1 MEINIKCSEV
11 GGYKIFKIGGFVVRG
26 RGYSQT
32 PPASKLKSQTPPPHP
47 QKIKFELRSNLILKK
62 ARIGCRRTTA
72 THADTPKACVNL
84 MAAKGAAQGVSYYV
98 TSNNYQKR

>member
-1 MEINIKCSEV
+1 METNIKYSEV
-11 GGYKIFKIGGFVVRG
+11 RGYKIFKIGGFVARG

-62 ARIGCRRTTA
+62 ARYGCRRTTA
-72 THADTPKACVNL
+72 THVNTPNTCVHL
-84 MAAKGAAQGVSYYV
+84 TAA
-98 TSNNYQKR
+98 